1 MKKTYYKVRSKG
13 FTLIELMTA
22 VSVFLIVM
30 TISMGAILG
39 IFNANDK
46 VGTLKITMDNLN
58 LAVETMSREIRFGT
72 TYDCG
77 LIEPVPPTPTN
88 CLTGSEDGLSF
99 YANDGRKISYHRG
112 TSNNII
118 KSIDD
123 GPEISVTAPEVNIQ
137 NLTFYVSG
145 ASSPPGDNLQPR
157 VIIVIKGEAG
167 TKASNQSGF
176 TLQTEVS
183 QRLLD
188 NGL

>member
-1 MKKTYYKVRSKG
+1 MRKG
-13 FTLIELMTA
+13 FTLIELMTS
-22 VSVFLIVM
+22 VSIFLIVM

-77 LIEPVPPTPTN
+77 LVEPITPTN
-88 CLTGSEDGLSF
+88 CLAGSEVGLSF
-99 YANDGRKISYHRG
+99 LANDGRTKISYRRVA
-112 TSNNII
+112 NNIV
-118 KSIDD
+118 KSIDG

-145 ASSPPGDNLQPR
+145 ASGPPRDTLQPR
-157 VIIVIKGEAG
+157 VIIIIKGEAG
-167 TKASNQSGF
+167 TKASSQSGF

>member
-1 MKKTYYKVRSKG
+1 MKKG

-30 TISMGAILG
+30 TISMGAILS

-77 LIEPVPPTPTN
+77 LIEPGSPTPNN
-88 CLTGSEDGLSF
+88 CLTGSGDGLSF
-99 YANDGRKISYHRG
+99 LANDGMTKISYRKG
-112 TSNNII
+112 SSNNIV

-145 ASSPPGDNLQPR
+145 ANGPETGDTFQPR
-157 VIIVIKGEAG
+157 VIIIINGKAG
-167 TKASNQSGF
+167 LKESSQTEF

-188 NGL
+188 NGIL

>member
-1 MKKTYYKVRSKG
+1 MKKG

-77 LIEPVPPTPTN
+77 LIEPITPTN
-88 CLTGSEDGLSF
+88 CLTGSVVGLSF
-99 YANDGRKISYHRG
+99 RANDGKQISYRRG
-112 TSNNII
+112 DSNNIV
-118 KSIDD
+118 KSIDG

-145 ASSPPGDNLQPR
+145 ASGPPGDTLQPR

-167 TKASNQSGF
+167 TKVSSQSGF
-176 TLQTEVS
+176 TIQTEVS

>member
-1 MKKTYYKVRSKG
+1 MKKG

-72 TYDCG
+72 RYNCG
-77 LIEPVPPTPTN
+77 LVDPIETPTN
-88 CLTGSEDGLSF
+88 CVTGSEAGLSF
-99 YANDGRKISYHRG
+99 RANDGRRISYRRG
-112 TSNNII
+112 DSNNIV
-118 KSIDD
+118 KSIDG

-145 ASSPPGDNLQPR
+145 ASAPPVDTLQPR
-157 VIIVIKGEAG
+157 VIIIIKGEAG
-167 TKASNQSGF
+167 TKASSQSGF

>member
-1 MKKTYYKVRSKG
+1 MKKG
-13 FTLIELMTA
+13 FTLIELMTS

-72 TYDCG
+72 RYNCG
-77 LIEPVPPTPTN
+77 LVEPITTPTN
-88 CLTGSEDGLSF
+88 CVLGSEVGLSF
-99 YANDGRKISYHRG
+99 RANDGKQISYRRG
-112 TSNNII
+112 ASNIV
-118 KSIDD
+118 KSIDG

-145 ASSPPGDNLQPR
+145 ASGPPGDTLQPR
-157 VIIVIKGEAG
+157 VIIIIKGEAG
-167 TKASNQSGF
+167 TKASSQSGF